1 MGGAESGAYN
11 LGNGEGFSVNEVIKS
26 TENVLQRPILVVPGE
41 RRSGDPSILVADSRR
56 ACEELGWAPRYPQLE
71 QIIRHAAAWE
81 RVRDNLP
88 RGTMRTDRTR
98 VANGCKLAAK
108 QR

>member
-71 QIIRHAAAWE
+71 QIIRHAAA
-81 RVRDNLP
+81 
-88 RGTMRTDRTR
+88 
-98 VANGCKLAAK
+98 
-108 QR
+108 